1 MNKDNEKMNQILSID
16 RVIHEPAR
24 LLILKYLM
32 ILEYCDFVF
41 LMKSTGLTKGNLSSH
56 IRKLEESGYVV
67 VEKAIINRKSNT
79 VFKITPKGLSEFN
92 KYKEEVQNFLN
103 QS

>member
-1 MNKDNEKMNQILSID
+1 MNNDNEKMNQILSID

-92 KYKEEVQNFLN
+92 KYKVEVQNFLN

>member
-1 MNKDNEKMNQILSID
+1 MNKDIETINEILNID

-32 ILEYCDFVF
+32 VLEYCDFVF
-41 LMKSTGLTKGNLSSH
+41 LMKSTSLTKGNLSSH
-56 IRKLEESGYVV
+56 IRKLEENGYVV
-67 VEKAIINRKSNT
+67 VEKQIINRKSNT
-79 VFKITPKGLSEFN
+79 VFKITPKGILEFN
-92 KYKEEVQNFLN
+92 KYKEELKNFLN